1 MDNNEFLNNKILNSN
16 DITLTSEVNKSNEQS
31 SNNQIVNLD
40 INAKF
45 LDIVKTLNHTR
56 MNDIKIMKI
65 IGDGNY
71 LYRCISFF
79 YLEMNNFIPILE
91 MKL

>member
-1 MDNNEFLNNKILNSN
+1 MIKKKKISTETQANNILLEQSDNLLMDNNEFLNNKILTSN

-45 LDIVKTLNHTR
+45 LDIVKTLNPISK
-56 MNDIKIMKI
+56 NDIKIMKI
-65 IGDGNY
+65 I
-71 LYRCISFF
+71 
-79 YLEMNNFIPILE
+79 
-91 MKL
+91 